1 MSFLL
6 TALSPITSLL
16 PDVDVHINPFDKP
29 KRTSIDSIASN
40 LCICLCCAFMTGQAV
55 SFPFKTPPIIM
66 CAALSCILTAVTTK
80 NLYDEGVARLKP
92 APPPQNQQQQ
102 A

>member
-6 TALSPITSLL
+6 NVLSPITNLL
-16 PDVDVHINPFDKP
+16 PGLDVHMNPFDKP
-29 KRTSIDSIASN
+29 KRTSIDSIATN

-66 CAALSCILTAVTTK
+66 CAALSCILTSISTK
-80 NLYDEGVARLKP
+80 NLYDEGVARMKP
-92 APPPQNQQQQ
+92 KPKSNDDQQ